1 MTEVLEQE
9 EPKQNGDIIPLSIDP
24 DANHQNLLN
33 GSNPKKRRNSVDP
46 DAQESLISS
55 LRAQIQDLF
64 SQVSLLNSKLV
75 KSYDRVSDL
84 EDDLHIASAN
94 FRSSSLKISHL
105 ELERTQ
111 HLSALN
117 TGLLVEKSHVTTELN
132 RLMEK
137 ATEEA
142 AQRGQ
147 AESARI
153 AIEKE
158 LADLS
163 ASLFDQANTMVAE
176 ARFARHLS
184 ERKVE
189 DAERALKSAEEAVQL
204 MQVQMQS
211 MQAEK
216 EEMEKKSRKMEI
228 LVDKGKW
235 VEKRHNDISI
245 SLRLLNSHGPY
256 QDYLAF
262 LSHLRVLRPTSSNSP
277 TMTTLLPLPF
287 VARLLNEDSYVFDTL
302 FYIS

>member
-1 MTEVLEQE
+1 MTDVLQLE
-9 EPKQNGDIIPLSIDP
+9 ELKQNGNMPSPVDIDSQ
-24 DANHQNLLN
+24 QNLLN
-33 GSNPKKRRNSVDP
+33 GSSSKSSVDP
-46 DAQESLISS
+46 DAQEMLISS
-55 LRAQIQDLF
+55 LRTQIQDLF
-64 SQVSLLNSKLV
+64 AQVSQLNNKLV

-84 EDDLHIASAN
+84 EDDLHVASAN
-94 FRSSSLKISHL
+94 LRSSSLKISHL
-105 ELERTQ
+105 ELERSQ

-158 LADLS
+158 LDDLS
-163 ASLFDQANTMVAE
+163 ASLFDQANAMVAE
-176 ARFARHLS
+176 ARFAKHLS

-189 DAERALKSAEEAVQL
+189 DAELALKSAEEAVQL

-216 EEMEKKSRKMEI
+216 EETEQASRKMEMV
-228 LVDKGKW
+228 LSKGKS
-235 VEKRHNDISI
+235 VERRHDDISV
-245 SLRLLNSHGPY
+245 SLRLLNSHGPD

-262 LSHLRVLRPTSSNSP
+262 LSHLRVLRLTSPSP
-277 TMTTLLPLPF
+277 PAMSTLLPLPF
-287 VARLLNEDSYVFDTL
+287 LARLLTEDTYVF
-302 FYIS
+302 

>member
-1 MTEVLEQE
+1 MTEVLQQQE
-9 EPKQNGDIIPLSIDP
+9 EPKQNGDIPLSVDTGNQQILP
-24 DANHQNLLN
+24 N
-33 GSNPKKRRNSVDP
+33 GSSPTKRRSTSVDP
-46 DAQESLISS
+46 DAQEMLISS
-55 LRAQIQDLF
+55 LRTQIQDLF
-64 SQVSLLNSKLV
+64 AQVNLLNSKLV
-75 KSYDRVSDL
+75 KSYDRISDL
-84 EDDLHIASAN
+84 EDDIHVASAN
-94 FRSSSLKISHL
+94 LRSSSLKISHL

-158 LADLS
+158 LDDLS

-176 ARFARHLS
+176 ARFAKHLS

-189 DAERALKSAEEAVQL
+189 DAELALKTAEEAVQL

-216 EEMEKKSRKMEI
+216 EETEKRSRKMET
-228 LVDKGKW
+228 VVSKGKW
-235 VEKRHNDISI
+235 VERHDDISM

-262 LSHLRVLRPTSSNSP
+262 LSHLRALHLTSP
-277 TMTTLLPLPF
+277 CPPAITTLLPLPF
-287 VARLLNEDSYVFDTL
+287 LARLLNEDSYVF
-302 FYIS
+302 

>member
-1 MTEVLEQE
+1 MTDVLEQE
-9 EPKQNGDIIPLSIDP
+9 EQNGHTIPLSIDT
-24 DANHQNLLN
+24 DNEQDLHS
-33 GSNPKKRRNSVDP
+33 GSISSSKMRSNNVDP
-46 DAQESLISS
+46 DAQEMLISS

-64 SQVSLLNSKLV
+64 AQVSQLNNKLV

-84 EDDLHIASAN
+84 EDDLHVASAN
-94 FRSSSLKISHL
+94 FRSSSVKISQL

-158 LADLS
+158 LDDLS
-163 ASLFDQANTMVAE
+163 ASLFNQANAMVAE
-176 ARFARHLS
+176 ARFAKHLS
-184 ERKVE
+184 EKKVE
-189 DAERALKSAEEAVQL
+189 DAESALKSAEEAVQL

-211 MQAEK
+211 IQAEK
-216 EEMEKKSRKMEI
+216 EEAEKMSRKMEVI
-228 LVDKGKW
+228 VGKGKW
-235 VEKRHNDISI
+235 PERRHDDTPV
-245 SLRLLNSHGPY
+245 SLRLLSSHVPY

-262 LSHLRVLRPTSSNSP
+262 LSHLRALHPTLSCPP

-287 VARLLNEDSYVFDTL
+287 LARLLNEDSYVF
-302 FYIS
+302 

>member
-1 MTEVLEQE
+1 MTEVLQEE
-9 EPKQNGDIIPLSIDP
+9 EPKQNGDIVPLSIDP
-24 DANHQNLLN
+24 DNQQNLHN
-33 GSNPKKRRNSVDP
+33 GSSSRSSVDP
-46 DAQESLISS
+46 DAQELLISS
-55 LRAQIQDLF
+55 LRSQIQDLF
-64 SQVSLLNSKLV
+64 SQVSQLNSKLV

-84 EDDLHIASAN
+84 EDDLHVASAN
-94 FRSSSLKISHL
+94 LRSSSLKISHL

-158 LADLS
+158 LDDLS

-176 ARFARHLS
+176 ARFAKHLS

-211 MQAEK
+211 MQAER
-216 EEMEKKSRKMEI
+216 EEMEKKSRKMEM
-228 LVDKGKW
+228 VVGKGKW
-235 VEKRHNDISI
+235 VERRPNDISI
-245 SLRLLNSHGPY
+245 PLRLLNSHGPY
-256 QDYLAF
+256 HDYLAF
-262 LSHLRVLRPTSSNSP
+262 LSHLRVLHPTSPSP
-277 TMTTLLPLPF
+277 PAMATLLPLPF
-287 VARLLNEDSYVFDTL
+287 LARLLNEDSYVF
-302 FYIS
+302 

>member
-1 MTEVLEQE
+1 MTEALQQE
-9 EPKQNGDIIPLSIDP
+9 EPKQNGDITPLSVDTDNFQKNLPNGSTSSKKRSNSIDP
-24 DANHQNLLN
+24 DA
-33 GSNPKKRRNSVDP
+33 
-46 DAQESLISS
+46 QEMLISS
-55 LRAQIQDLF
+55 LRDQIQDLF
-64 SQVSLLNSKLV
+64 AQVSQLNSKLV

-84 EDDLHIASAN
+84 EDDLHVASAN
-94 FRSSSLKISHL
+94 LRSSSVKISQL

-158 LADLS
+158 LDDLS
-163 ASLFDQANTMVAE
+163 ASLFDQANGMVAE
-176 ARFARHLS
+176 ARFAKHLS

-216 EEMEKKSRKMEI
+216 EEMEKRSRKME
-228 LVDKGKW
+228 VVMGKGKW
-235 VEKRHNDISI
+235 PERRHDDTSI
-245 SLRLLNSHGPY
+245 PLRLLSSHVLY

-262 LSHLRVLRPTSSNSP
+262 ISHLRVLHSTSATPPT
-277 TMTTLLPLPF
+277 TATLVSLPF
-287 VARLLNEDSYVFDTL
+287 LARLLNEDSYVF
-302 FYIS
+302 

>member
-1 MTEVLEQE
+1 MTEVIQQE
-9 EPKQNGDIIPLSIDP
+9 EPKQNDDIPLSVDTDNQQI
-24 DANHQNLLN
+24 LLN
-33 GSNPKKRRNSVDP
+33 GSTGSSKRRSTSVESVDP
-46 DAQESLISS
+46 DAQEMLISS
-55 LRAQIQDLF
+55 LRTQIQDLF
-64 SQVSLLNSKLV
+64 AQVNLLNSKLV
-75 KSYDRVSDL
+75 KSYDRISDL
-84 EDDLHIASAN
+84 EDDLHVASAN
-94 FRSSSLKISHL
+94 LRSSSSKISHL

-158 LADLS
+158 LDDLS

-176 ARFARHLS
+176 ARFAKHLS

-189 DAERALKSAEEAVQL
+189 DAERALKTAEEAVQL
-204 MQVQMQS
+204 MQVQMQF

-216 EEMEKKSRKMEI
+216 EE
-228 LVDKGKW
+228 
-235 VEKRHNDISI
+235 VEKRSREMNMVVSKGERVERRRPDDISI

-262 LSHLRVLRPTSSNSP
+262 LSHLRALHLTSPSPPTI
-277 TMTTLLPLPF
+277 TTLLPLPF
-287 VARLLNEDSYVFDTL
+287 MARLLNEDSYVV
-302 FYIS
+302 